1 MVRREGRHKKS
12 SSDSLEEPRG
22 REGEGGMARQHTTN
36 SSSRRRDGAEEEELM
51 LVREDSESKAWSI
64 MRDLD
69 PWTAWLYK
77 PRTITFL
84 LVGACLLV

>member
-1 MVRREGRHKKS
+1 MVRREGMHKKS
-12 SSDSLEEPRG
+12 SIDSLEEPRG
-22 REGEGGMARQHTTN
+22 RDGGGGMARQHTTK
-36 SSSRRRDGAEEEELM
+36 SSRRRDGAEEEEELM